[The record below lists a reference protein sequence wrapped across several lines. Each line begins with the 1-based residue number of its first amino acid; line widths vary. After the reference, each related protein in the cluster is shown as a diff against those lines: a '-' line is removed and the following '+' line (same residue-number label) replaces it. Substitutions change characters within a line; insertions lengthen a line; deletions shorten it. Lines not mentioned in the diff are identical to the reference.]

1 MVDNDGEMT
10 NEEVFELIAKVEEKA
25 TRGEIPKIR
34 PLWTLD
40 GRPKYQVLDEDDG
53 YHD

>member
-1 MVDNDGEMT
+1 MVDENMS
-10 NEEVFELIAKVEEKA
+10 NEEVIELIEKL
-25 TRGEIPKIR
+25 TENKEDIPKIN
-34 PLWTLD
+34 PLRTLD